1 MNMVNLAFRCVLD
14 SFSELDFIRIPMS
27 VIEET
32 HSHEESDEITR
43 LVWEK
48 GDRTRGC

>member
-1 MNMVNLAFRCVLD
+1 MLFKLLFTVFSIQ
-14 SFSELDFIRIPMS
+14 SFSELDFIRIPTS